1 MTRSKDEAICFA
13 ERILNGVLLERY
25 TLDGV
30 QKAIDW
36 LREASEQTTPCVECS
51 AKQAEID
58 RLMLEFC
65 PQEMTIEQLGEW
77 AKNQK
82 PPAFLRRAGS
92 FGHE

>member
-1 MTRSKDEAICFA
+1 MSSHIKALRFA
-13 ERILNGVLLERY
+13 EHILNGVLLERY

-30 QKAIDW
+30 QKAIDG
-36 LREASEQTTPCVECS
+36 LRDAAEQVAPCVECL

-65 PQEMTIEQLGEW
+65 PQEMTVEQLGEW

-92 FGHE
+92 FGHD